1 MDEPAATSRRSDEPI
16 HITAICGSQRE
27 GSVTRL
33 ALKRAL
39 EEAERGDAVT
49 DLIDL
54 RDIELPVFNSN
65 INRAEA
71 GNAEELTQRVR
82 DSDAIL
88 LGSPMYHGSYS
99 SPLKTAL
106 DFCGFDEFEGKTVGL
121 LAVSGGAFPVTTLE
135 HMRSVCRALNAWVI
149 PHQAAV
155 GNSYEAIEDG
165 RFVDP
170 VTEDRIATLGQRVVE
185 YARIEPDSEL
195 VETYET
201 VEAVDH

>member
-1 MDEPAATSRRSDEPI
+1 MDDPTIHTTNEPI
-16 HITAICGSQRE
+16 RITAICGSQRE

-33 ALKRAL
+33 ALERAL

-49 DLIDL
+49 NLIDL
-54 RDIELPVFNSN
+54 RDLELPVFDAN
-65 INRAEA
+65 IDRAEA
-71 GNAEELTQRVR
+71 GDAEELAARVR
-82 DSDAIL
+82 DADAIL

-99 SPLKTAL
+99 SPLKPAL
-106 DFCGFDEFEGKTVGL
+106 DFCGFEEFEGKTVGL

-155 GNSYEAIEDG
+155 GNSYEAIENG

-170 VTEDRIATLGQRVVE
+170 ATEDRLATLGQRVVE
-185 YARIEPDSEL
+185 YARIESDLGL
-195 VETYET
+195 VETDET

>member
-1 MDEPAATSRRSDEPI
+1 MNNRSNGDGEPI

-27 GSVTRL
+27 ESVTRL
-33 ALKRAL
+33 ALQRAL
-39 EEAERGDAVT
+39 EEAARGDAVT

-54 RDIELPVFNSN
+54 RDLELPVFDAN
-65 INRAEA
+65 IDRAEA
-71 GNAEELTQRVR
+71 GDAEELAARVR
-82 DSDAIL
+82 DADAIL

-106 DFCGFDEFEGKTVGL
+106 DFCGFEEFENKTVGL
-121 LAVSGGAFPVTTLE
+121 LAVSAGAFPVTTLE

-155 GNSYEAIEDG
+155 GHSYEAIANGE
-165 RFVDP
+165 FVDP
-170 VTEDRIATLGQRVVE
+170 ATEDRLATLGQRIVE
-185 YARIEPDSEL
+185 YARIEPDSGLFEQ
-195 VETYET
+195 YET

>member
-1 MDEPAATSRRSDEPI
+1 MDDPTIRTTNEPI

-33 ALKRAL
+33 ALQRAL

-49 DLIDL
+49 NLIDL
-54 RDIELPVFNSN
+54 RDLELPVFDAN
-65 INRAEA
+65 IDRAEA
-71 GNAEELTQRVR
+71 GDAEELAARVR
-82 DSDAIL
+82 DADAIL

-106 DFCGFDEFEGKTVGL
+106 DFCGFEEFENKTVGL
-121 LAVSGGAFPVTTLE
+121 LAVSAGAFPVTTLE

-155 GNSYEAIEDG
+155 GHSYEAIENG
-165 RFVDP
+165 EFVDP
-170 VTEDRIATLGQRVVE
+170 ATEDRIATLGQRVVK
-185 YARIEPDSEL
+185 YARIEPTPVVSENDQIL
-195 VETYET
+195 
-201 VEAVDH
+201 EAVDH